1 MWGRTDLLDET
12 EEMVQHKTK
21 TQKETLSNSEG
32 IKFDESRSG
41 AVLITSIEVNEQGEK
56 KIGKKKGKY
65 ITLTDLTVNPEVEES
80 FEALE
85 KMFLEKLDE
94 MHQGLNLSNSSKVLI
109 IGLGNSTITPDAI
122 GPKAIEYLQGS
133 SLSQKSENV
142 KVVMY
147 APGVTGQTG
156 FETSDF
162 IEAISKAFQPDLI
175 IVIDALAA
183 RNSERLCKTIQLTN
197 TGIHPGSGVGNQRK
211 EVSEE
216 VYGVPVTAIGIPMV
230 VDGPVL
236 YADAMENVIH
246 YIASKVEEK
255 SRPSSALAVTPMVS
269 SKKSTLDKTV
279 LQPIFGEWVTWSTD
293 EKRKLFEEVFVG
305 KNSSLFVTP
314 KETDAWVEQY
324 AYLLSNGIENWITSR

>member
-269 SKKSTLDKTV
+269 SKKSNLDKAV

>member
-1 MWGRTDLLDET
+1 MWGRTDLLDESD
-12 EEMVQHKTK
+12 EMVKHRTGEEKK
-21 TQKETLSNSEG
+21 KLKNSEG
-32 IKFDESRSG
+32 ITFDEKREG
-41 AVLITSIEVNEQGEK
+41 AVLVTSIEVNEEGEK
-56 KIGKKKGKY
+56 KLGKKKGKY
-65 ITLTDLTVNPEVEES
+65 ITLTDLTVSPDEEDS
-80 FEALE
+80 FKSIE
-85 KMFLEKLDE
+85 KIFIQKLRE
-94 MHQGLNLSNSSKVLI
+94 MHQDLNLSKDSKILI
-109 IGLGNSTITPDAI
+109 IGLGNATITPDAI
-122 GPKAIEYLQGS
+122 GPKTIEYLQSS
-133 SLSQKSENV
+133 SLTQNAEKV

-162 IEAISKAFQPDLI
+162 VEAISKAYEPDLI
-175 IVIDALAA
+175 IVLDALAA

-211 EVSEE
+211 EISEE

-236 YADAMENVIH
+236 YADAMEQVIH

-255 SRPSSALAVTPMVS
+255 GSPSSALAVTPMVS
-269 SKKSTLDKTV
+269 SKKPNIDKSV

-305 KNSSLFVTP
+305 KNPSLFVTP
-314 KETDAWVEQY
+314 KETDAWVEHY
-324 AYLLSNGIENWITSR
+324 AYLLSNGIESWITTR

>member
-1 MWGRTDLLDET
+1 MWGRTDLLDES
-12 EEMVQHKTK
+12 EEMVQHKSK
-21 TQKETLSNSEG
+21 GEKDVLKNSEG
-32 IKFDESRSG
+32 IMFDESRNG
-41 AVLITSIEVNEQGEK
+41 AVLITSIEVNEEGEK
-56 KIGKKKGKY
+56 KLGKKKGKY
-65 ITLTDLTVNPEVEES
+65 ITLTDLTVSPDNEES
-80 FEALE
+80 FERLE
-85 KMFLEKLDE
+85 KMFVEKLEE
-94 MHQGLNLSNSSKVLI
+94 MHGDLKLSKSSKVLI
-109 IGLGNSTITPDAI
+109 IGLGNSSITPDAI
-122 GPKAIEYLQGS
+122 GPKTIEYLQSS
-133 SLSQKSENV
+133 SLSQQTDNV

-162 IEAISKAFQPDLI
+162 VEAISKAFQPDLI
-175 IVIDALAA
+175 IVLDALAA

-211 EVSEE
+211 EISEE

-236 YADAMENVIH
+236 YADAMEHVIH
-246 YIASKVEEK
+246 YIASKIEEK
-255 SRPSSALAVTPMVS
+255 GSPSSALAVTPMVS
-269 SKKSTLDKTV
+269 SKKTSIDKTI
-279 LQPIFGEWVTWSTD
+279 LQPIFGEWVTWSKD

-305 KNSSLFVTP
+305 KNPSLFVTP

>member
-1 MWGRTDLLDET
+1 MWGRTDLLDESD
-12 EEMVQHKTK
+12 EMVRHRSAAEKNK
-21 TQKETLSNSEG
+21 LEDSEG
-32 IKFDESRSG
+32 ISFDEKREG
-41 AVLITSIEVNEQGEK
+41 AVLVTSIEVDEKGEK

-65 ITLTDLTVNPEVEES
+65 ITLTDLTVSPDREDS
-80 FEALE
+80 FKPIE
-85 KMFLEKLDE
+85 KVFIEKLRE
-94 MHQGLNLSNSSKVLI
+94 MHSDLNLSKDSKVLI
-109 IGLGNSTITPDAI
+109 IGLGNATITPDAI
-122 GPKAIEYLQGS
+122 GPKAIEYLQS
-133 SLSQKSENV
+133 SSVTQSTEHV

-162 IEAISKAFQPDLI
+162 IEAISKAFKPDLI
-175 IVIDALAA
+175 IVLDALAA

-236 YADAMENVIH
+236 YADAMEQVIH
-246 YIASKVEEK
+246 YIASKIEEK
-255 SRPSSALAVTPMVS
+255 NSPSSALAVTPMVS
-269 SKKSTLDKTV
+269 SKKPNIDKSV
-279 LQPIFGEWVTWSTD
+279 LEPIFGEWVTWPTE

-305 KNSSLFVTP
+305 KNPSLFVTP

-324 AYLLSNGIENWITSR
+324 AYILSNGIESWITTR

>member
-1 MWGRTDLLDET
+1 MWGRTDLLDESD
-12 EEMVQHKTK
+12 EMVKHRTK
-21 TQKETLSNSEG
+21 GEKDTLDESEG
-32 IKFDESRSG
+32 VIFDESRDG
-41 AVLITSIEVNEQGEK
+41 AVLITSIEVDENGEK
-56 KIGKKKGKY
+56 RIGKKKGKY
-65 ITLTDLTVNPEVEES
+65 ITLTDLTVSPEDAKS
-80 FEALE
+80 FESLE
-85 KMFLEKLDE
+85 RIFIQKLQE
-94 MHQGLNLSNSSKVLI
+94 LHQHITLNKSSKILI
-109 IGLGNSTITPDAI
+109 IGLGNATITPDAI

-133 SLSQKSENV
+133 SLTQNEQV

-162 IEAISKAFQPDLI
+162 IEAISNAFKPDLI
-175 IVIDALAA
+175 LVLDALAA

-236 YADAMENVIH
+236 YADAMEHVIH

-255 SRPSSALAVTPMVS
+255 GSPSSALAVTPMVS
-269 SKKSTLDKTV
+269 SKETTIDKKV
-279 LQPIFGEWVTWSTD
+279 LQPIFGEWVTWSIE

-305 KNSSLFVTP
+305 KNPSLFVTP
-314 KETDAWVEQY
+314 KETDSWVEQY
-324 AYLLSNGIENWITSR
+324 AYLLSSGLETWITSR

>member
-12 EEMVQHKTK
+12 EEMVRHRSKK
-21 TQKETLSNSEG
+21 DKEVLKDSEG
-32 IKFDESRSG
+32 IKFEEDRNG
-41 AVLITSIEVNEQGEK
+41 AVLITSIDVSEEGERN
-56 KIGKKKGKY
+56 IGKKKGKY
-65 ITLTDLTVNPEVEES
+65 ITLTDLTVNPDDDAS
-80 FEALE
+80 FVALE
-85 KMFLEKLDE
+85 KVFIQKLNE
-94 MHQGLNLSNSSKVLI
+94 MHKDLHFTKSSKVLI

-197 TGIHPGSGVGNQRK
+197 TGIHPGSGVGNERK

-246 YIASKVEEK
+246 YIASKIEEK
-255 SRPSSALAVTPMVS
+255 GSPSSALAVTPMVS
-269 SKKSTLDKTV
+269 SKKTSIDKKI
-279 LQPIFGEWVTWSTD
+279 LQPIFGEWVTWSTE

-305 KNSSLFVTP
+305 KNPSLFVTP

-324 AYLLSNGIENWITSR
+324 AYLLSNGIESWITNS

>member
-1 MWGRTDLLDET
+1 MWGRTDLLDESD
-12 EEMVQHKTK
+12 EMVKHRTK
-21 TQKETLSNSEG
+21 GEKDTLDESEG
-32 IKFDESRSG
+32 VIFDESRDG
-41 AVLITSIEVNEQGEK
+41 AVLITSIEVDENGEK
-56 KIGKKKGKY
+56 RIGKKKGKY
-65 ITLTDLTVNPEVEES
+65 ITLTDLTVSPEDEKS
-80 FEALE
+80 FENLE
-85 KMFLEKLDE
+85 RIFIQKLQE
-94 MHQGLNLSNSSKVLI
+94 LHQHITLNKSSKILI
-109 IGLGNSTITPDAI
+109 IGLGNATITPDAI

-133 SLSQKSENV
+133 SLTQNEQV

-162 IEAISKAFQPDLI
+162 IEAISNAFKPDLI
-175 IVIDALAA
+175 LVLDALAA

-236 YADAMENVIH
+236 YADAMEHVIH

-255 SRPSSALAVTPMVS
+255 GSPSSALAVTPMVS
-269 SKKSTLDKTV
+269 SKETTIDKKV
-279 LQPIFGEWVTWSTD
+279 LQPIFGEWVTWSIE

-305 KNSSLFVTP
+305 KNPSLFVTP
-314 KETDAWVEQY
+314 KETDSWVEQY
-324 AYLLSNGIENWITSR
+324 AYLLSSGLETWITSR

>member
-1 MWGRTDLLDET
+1 MWGRTDLLDESD
-12 EEMVQHKTK
+12 EMVKHRTGGEKN
-21 TQKETLSNSEG
+21 TLKNSEG
-32 IKFDESRSG
+32 ISFDENREG
-41 AVLITSIEVNEQGEK
+41 AVLITSIEVNEEGEK
-56 KIGKKKGKY
+56 KLGKKKGKY
-65 ITLTDLTVNPEVEES
+65 ITLTDLTVSPDEEDS
-80 FEALE
+80 FKPIE
-85 KMFLEKLDE
+85 KIFIQKLKE
-94 MHQGLNLSNSSKVLI
+94 MHQDLNLSKDSRILI
-109 IGLGNSTITPDAI
+109 IGLGNATITPDAI

-133 SLSQKSENV
+133 SLTQNTEKI

-162 IEAISKAFQPDLI
+162 VEAISKAYKPDLI
-175 IVIDALAA
+175 IVLDALAA

-211 EVSEE
+211 EISEE

-236 YADAMENVIH
+236 YADAMEQVIH

-255 SRPSSALAVTPMVS
+255 GSPSAALAVTPMVS
-269 SKKSTLDKTV
+269 SKKPTIDKSV

-293 EKRKLFEEVFVG
+293 EKRQLFEEVFVG
-305 KNSSLFVTP
+305 KNPSLFVTP
-314 KETDAWVEQY
+314 KETDAWVEHY
-324 AYLLSNGIENWITSR
+324 AYLLSNGIESWITTR

>member
-324 AYLLSNGIENWITSR
+324 AYLLSNGIENWISSR

>member
-269 SKKSTLDKTV
+269 NKKSTLDKTV

-324 AYLLSNGIENWITSR
+324 AYLLSNGIENWISSR

>member
-1 MWGRTDLLDET
+1 MWGRTDLLDESD
-12 EEMVQHKTK
+12 EMVKHRTGGEKN
-21 TQKETLSNSEG
+21 TLKKSEG
-32 IKFDESRSG
+32 ITFDENREG
-41 AVLITSIEVNEQGEK
+41 AVLITSIEVNEEGEK
-56 KIGKKKGKY
+56 KLGKKKGKY
-65 ITLTDLTVNPEVEES
+65 ITLTDLTVSPDEEDS
-80 FEALE
+80 FKPIE
-85 KMFLEKLDE
+85 KIFIQKLKE
-94 MHQGLNLSNSSKVLI
+94 MHQDLNLSKDSRILI
-109 IGLGNSTITPDAI
+109 IGLGNATITPDAI

-133 SLSQKSENV
+133 SLTQNTEKI

-162 IEAISKAFQPDLI
+162 VEAISKAYKPDLI
-175 IVIDALAA
+175 IVLDALAA

-211 EVSEE
+211 EISEE

-236 YADAMENVIH
+236 YADAMEQVIH

-255 SRPSSALAVTPMVS
+255 GSPSAALAVTPMVS
-269 SKKSTLDKTV
+269 SKKPTIDKSV

-293 EKRKLFEEVFVG
+293 EKRQLFEEVFVG
-305 KNSSLFVTP
+305 KNPSLFVTP
-314 KETDAWVEQY
+314 KETDAWVEHY
-324 AYLLSNGIENWITSR
+324 AYLLSNGIENWITTR

>member
-1 MWGRTDLLDET
+1 MWGRTDLIDET
-12 EEMVQHKTK
+12 EEMVQHRIK
-21 TQKETLSNSEG
+21 KEKDVLKESEG
-32 IKFDESRSG
+32 IMFEESRDG
-41 AVLITSIEVNEQGEK
+41 AVLITSIEVDENGEK

-65 ITLTDLTVNPEVEES
+65 ITLTDLTVNPDDEES
-80 FEALE
+80 FKQLE
-85 KMFLEKLDE
+85 KMFVQKLEE
-94 MHQGLNLSNSSKVLI
+94 MHANLNLTKSSKVLI

-122 GPKAIEYLQGS
+122 GPKAIEYLQSS
-133 SLSQKSENV
+133 SLSQQVDNV

-162 IEAISKAFQPDLI
+162 VEAISNAFNPDLI
-175 IVIDALAA
+175 IVLDALAA

-211 EVSEE
+211 EISEE
-216 VYGVPVTAIGIPMV
+216 AYGVPVTAIGIPMV

-236 YADAMENVIH
+236 YADAMEHVIH
-246 YIASKVEEK
+246 YIGSKIEEK
-255 SRPSSALAVTPMVS
+255 GSPSSALAVTPMVS
-269 SKKSTLDKTV
+269 SKKSSIDTKV

-305 KNSSLFVTP
+305 KNPSLFVTP
-314 KETDAWVEQY
+314 KETDAWVDHY
-324 AYLLSNGIENWITSR
+324 AYLLSTGIESWITSR

>member
-12 EEMVQHKTK
+12 EEMVKHRTK
-21 TQKETLSNSEG
+21 GEKDVLKDSEG
-32 IKFDESRSG
+32 IKFEESRNG
-41 AVLITSIEVNEQGEK
+41 AVLVTSIEVDEKGEK
-56 KIGKKKGKY
+56 QIGKKKGKY
-65 ITLTDLTVNPEVEES
+65 ITLTDLTVHPDDNES
-80 FEALE
+80 FEAL
-85 KMFLEKLDE
+85 KKIFIQKLEE
-94 MHQGLNLSNSSKVLI
+94 MHQHLTLTKSSKVLI

-133 SLSQKSENV
+133 SLSQNEENV

-156 FETSDF
+156 FETSHF
-162 IEAISKAFQPDLI
+162 IEAISNAFEPDLI
-175 IVIDALAA
+175 IVLDALAA

-211 EVSEE
+211 EVSED

-236 YADAMENVIH
+236 YADAMEHVIH
-246 YIASKVEEK
+246 YIASKIEEK
-255 SRPSSALAVTPMVS
+255 GSPSSALAVTPMVS
-269 SKKSTLDKTV
+269 SKKTTIDKKV
-279 LQPIFGEWVTWSTD
+279 LQPIFGEWVTWPTD

-305 KNSSLFVTP
+305 KTPSLFVTP

-324 AYLLSNGIENWITSR
+324 AYLLSDGIETWISNR

>member
-1 MWGRTDLLDET
+1 MWGRTDLLDESD
-12 EEMVQHKTK
+12 EMVKHRTAEEKNK
-21 TQKETLSNSEG
+21 LNNSEG
-32 IKFDESRSG
+32 ITFEEKRAG
-41 AVLITSIEVNEQGEK
+41 AVLITSIEVNEEGEK

-65 ITLTDLTVNPEVEES
+65 ITLTDLTVSPDDEDS
-80 FEALE
+80 FKALQ
-85 KMFLEKLDE
+85 KTFIEKLRE
-94 MHQGLNLSNSSKVLI
+94 MHHDLNLSNESKILI
-109 IGLGNSTITPDAI
+109 IGLGNATITPDAI

-133 SLSQKSENV
+133 SLTENAERV

-162 IEAISKAFQPDLI
+162 VQAISNAYKPDLI
-175 IVIDALAA
+175 IVLDALAA

-211 EVSEE
+211 EISEE

-236 YADAMENVIH
+236 YADAMEQVIH
-246 YIASKVEEK
+246 YIASKIEEK
-255 SRPSSALAVTPMVS
+255 GSPSSALAVTPMVS
-269 SKKSTLDKTV
+269 SKKSNIDKSV
-279 LQPIFGEWVTWSTD
+279 LQPVFGEWVTWPTD

-305 KNSSLFVTP
+305 KNPSLFVTP

-324 AYLLSNGIENWITSR
+324 AYILSNGIESWITTR

>member
-1 MWGRTDLLDET
+1 MWGRTDLLDESD
-12 EEMVQHKTK
+12 EMVKHRTAVEKDVLTD
-21 TQKETLSNSEG
+21 SEG
-32 IKFDESRSG
+32 IKFEESRIG
-41 AVLITSIEVNEQGEK
+41 AVLITSIEVNEDGEK
-56 KIGKKKGKY
+56 RIGKKKGKY
-65 ITLTDLTVNPEVEES
+65 ITLTDLTVNPDDQES
-80 FEALE
+80 FEAL
-85 KMFLEKLDE
+85 KKIFIQKLEE
-94 MHQGLNLSNSSKVLI
+94 MHGNLSLTKSSKVLI

-133 SLSQKSENV
+133 SISQMENNV

-156 FETSDF
+156 FETSNF
-162 IEAISKAFQPDLI
+162 IEAISKAFKPDLI
-175 IVIDALAA
+175 VVLDALAA

-197 TGIHPGSGVGNQRK
+197 TGIHPGSGVGNERK

-216 VYGVPVTAIGIPMV
+216 VYGIPVTAIGIPMV

-236 YADAMENVIH
+236 YADAMEHVIH
-246 YIASKVEEK
+246 YIASKIEEK
-255 SRPSSALAVTPMVS
+255 GSPSSALAVTPMVS
-269 SKKSTLDKTV
+269 NKKSSLDKKV
-279 LQPIFGEWVTWSTD
+279 LQPIFGEWVTWPTE

-324 AYLLSNGIENWITSR
+324 AYLLSEGIETWITNR

>member
-1 MWGRTDLLDET
+1 MWGRTDLLDESD
-12 EEMVQHKTK
+12 EMVKHRTK
-21 TQKETLSNSEG
+21 GEKDTLEESEG
-32 IKFDESRSG
+32 VIFDESRDG
-41 AVLITSIEVNEQGEK
+41 AVLITSIEVDENGEK
-56 KIGKKKGKY
+56 RIGKKKGKY
-65 ITLTDLTVNPEVEES
+65 ITLTDLTVSPEDEKS
-80 FEALE
+80 FESLE
-85 KMFLEKLDE
+85 RIFIQKLQE
-94 MHQGLNLSNSSKVLI
+94 LHQHITLNKSSKILI
-109 IGLGNSTITPDAI
+109 IGLGNATITPDAI

-133 SLSQKSENV
+133 SLTQNEQV

-162 IEAISKAFQPDLI
+162 IEAISNAFKPDLI
-175 IVIDALAA
+175 LVLDALAA

-236 YADAMENVIH
+236 YADAMEHVIH

-255 SRPSSALAVTPMVS
+255 GSPSSALAVTPMVS
-269 SKKSTLDKTV
+269 SKETTIDKKV
-279 LQPIFGEWVTWSTD
+279 LQPIFGEWVTWSIE

-305 KNSSLFVTP
+305 KNPSLFVTP
-314 KETDAWVEQY
+314 KETDSWVEQY
-324 AYLLSNGIENWITSR
+324 AYLLSSGLETWITSR

>member
-12 EEMVQHKTK
+12 EEMVQHRTK
-21 TQKETLSNSEG
+21 SEKETLSDSEG

-65 ITLTDLTVNPEVEES
+65 ITLTDLTVNPDVEES

-269 SKKSTLDKTV
+269 SKKSSLDRTV

>member
-1 MWGRTDLLDET
+1 MWGRTDLLDES
-12 EEMVQHKTK
+12 EEMVKHRTK
-21 TQKETLSNSEG
+21 DEKDTLKESEG
-32 IKFDESRSG
+32 IIFEESREG
-41 AVLITSIEVNEQGEK
+41 PVLITSIEVNEEGEK
-56 KIGKKKGKY
+56 KLGKKKGKY
-65 ITLTDLTVNPEVEES
+65 ITLTDLTVSPDEEQS
-80 FEALE
+80 FQN
-85 KMFLEKLDE
+85 LEKLFTRKLQE
-94 MHQGLNLSNSSKVLI
+94 MHEHIKLTKSSKILI
-109 IGLGNSTITPDAI
+109 IGLGNATITPDAI

-133 SLSQKSENV
+133 SLTQNEQV

-175 IVIDALAA
+175 LVLDALAA

-236 YADAMENVIH
+236 YADAMEHVIH

-255 SRPSSALAVTPMVS
+255 GRPSSALAVTPMVS
-269 SKKSTLDKTV
+269 SKKTSIDKTV

-305 KNSSLFVTP
+305 KNPSLFVTP

-324 AYLLSNGIENWITSR
+324 AYLLSSGLETWITGR